1 MSGLDRA
8 GALFERFDLVDQLR
22 LRHAKAALP
31 ERGWFE
37 HMPLLAKR
45 LYRGGIFTKRTL
57 PHRGETNQFV
67 QGRWQPA
74 RG

>member
-1 MSGLDRA
+1 
-8 GALFERFDLVDQLR
+8 LFERFDLVDQLR

-45 LYRGGIFTKRTL
+45 LYRGGIFTEEDVTTPWRNKPIRAGSVGSQ
-57 PHRGETNQFV
+57 PRG
-67 QGRWQPA
+67 
-74 RG
+74 

>member
-1 MSGLDRA
+1 MIARLRPHRRAAPISGLDRI

-45 LYRGGIFTKRTL
+45 LFEEDFFTEEDVTTPR
-57 PHRGETNQFV
+57 
-67 QGRWQPA
+67 
-74 RG
+74 